1 MRDNS
6 TCEPMGGNAMT
17 DEAKLGLVAGVL
29 AVVGVAVFGYPKEP
43 GKIPAKPALVTGSAT
58 ASPNMPP
65 AVLPAR

>member
-1 MRDNS
+1 
-6 TCEPMGGNAMT
+6 MT

-29 AVVGVAVFGYPKEP
+29 AVLGVAVFGYPKEP